1 MKFLAEAEN
10 QVAWIEASGYY
21 PPRESVVPLLS
32 DYIATHPFYNVG
44 YNSIVISAKFTSS
57 FESSAEVRGLMQDAA
72 ALLFQDDFDPAT
84 IPDILAQLQAD
95 ADAAHAE
102 TME

>member
-1 MKFLAEAEN
+1 
-10 QVAWIEASGYY
+10 
-21 PPRESVVPLLS
+21 
-32 DYIATHPFYNVG
+32 
-44 YNSIVISAKFTSS
+44 
-57 FESSAEVRGLMQDAA
+57 MQDAA